1 MCNIIDSK
9 DKKIIFKNIFNLN
22 DKYIKQANE
31 IANKF
36 QHAVNDNNNKLSF
49 NLDQAISIAN
59 NDSAMS
65 IVSTIDQTIYQN
77 TFDIILLIN
86 KFIEVLNTS
95 LSVTLSIED
104 INKFKDILN
113 DAFSNLNKEKN
124 SNWIFF
130 KDKKANKTSYQ
141 YNILFATNT
150 LNNDIIAL
158 PIGLTINVNIDE
170 EEVLFIKLKDKN
182 DYSIDIQALEISE
195 SINNKAF

>member
-1 MCNIIDSK
+1 MYNITDNK
-9 DKKIIFKNIFNLN
+9 DKNLIIFKNIFNLN

-36 QHAVNDNNNKLSF
+36 QHAINDNNNKLSF
-49 NLDQAISIAN
+49 NLNQAVSIAN
-59 NDSAMS
+59 NDSRMS
-65 IVSTIDQTIYQN
+65 IVNTIDQTISQN
-77 TFDIILLIN
+77 TFDITLLIN

-113 DAFSNLNKEKN
+113 DAFTNLNKKKN
-124 SNWIFF
+124 SDWIFW
-130 KDKKANKTSYQ
+130 KDEKANKTSYQ

-150 LNNDIIAL
+150 INNDIVAL

-170 EEVLFIKLKDKN
+170 EEVLFIKLKDKS

-195 SINNKAF
+195 SINK